1 MCKLDKIINAD
12 SEFIIW
18 IILLYSR
25 DGQDDQGG
33 QGGQGGQGDQGDEGS
48 LLEIWYGLES
58 YHDI

>member
-33 QGGQGGQGDQGDEGS
+33 QDSQGGQDDEGS

>member
-1 MCKLDKIINAD
+1 MQIRQIINAD

-33 QGGQGGQGDQGDEGS
+33 QGGQGGQDDEGS
-48 LLEIWYGLES
+48 LLEIWSGVES

>member
-33 QGGQGGQGDQGDEGS
+33 QGGHYDEGS

>member
-33 QGGQGGQGDQGDEGS
+33 QGGQDDEGS

>member
-1 MCKLDKIINAD
+1 MCKLDKILNAD

-33 QGGQGGQGDQGDEGS
+33 QGGQGGQDDEGS

>member
-33 QGGQGGQGDQGDEGS
+33 QDDEGS

>member
-18 IILLYSR
+18 IILLYS
-25 DGQDDQGG
+25 QDG
-33 QGGQGGQGDQGDEGS
+33 QGGQDDEGS